1 MERSR
6 NRVSSVHSIGG
17 LFYQVRYKPVQI
29 GSLLP
34 LNNLDLEVLSIANEL
49 ENGRLAVKMYTILP
63 RRINSVF
70 LVTYMEQMSDL
81 NDRFGK
87 NIISQIFEGLRNN
100 TWGQILIGTNF
111 EQK

>member
-1 MERSR
+1 MMERSR

-34 LNNLDLEVLSIANEL
+34 LNNLDLEVLSIVNEL
-49 ENGRLAVKMYTILP
+49 ENGLAVKMYTFLP

-111 EQK
+111 EQN